1 MRRVENLFKLAYAIE
16 KRVASA
22 TTRAEKL
29 TKAILAKAFGG
40 ELVPSEAELARR
52 EGRSYEPASALLA
65 HVKAAQEFQGHLTN
79 FF

>member
-29 TKAILAKAFGG
+29 TKAILARAIRG
-40 ELVPSEAELARR
+40 ELVPTEAELARH
-52 EGRSYEPASALLA
+52 EGCSYEPASEILA
-65 HVKAAQEFQGHLTN
+65 RINILGSGIDNTVLR
-79 FF
+79 